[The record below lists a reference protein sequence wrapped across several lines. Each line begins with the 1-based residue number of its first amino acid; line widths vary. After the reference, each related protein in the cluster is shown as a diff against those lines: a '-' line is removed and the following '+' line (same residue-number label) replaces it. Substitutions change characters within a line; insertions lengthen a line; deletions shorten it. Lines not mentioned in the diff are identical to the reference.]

1 MTVTDHLSNDVECVV
16 DDAVDV
22 TISTAEASF
31 SYRCEFDLISYGQ
44 LNNSVTV
51 TWEAQTLSN
60 GAELPAGSA
69 NFIFTKIPF
78 TFTKIDACAKITDV
92 LDAGT
97 VKKLGTPC
105 GTKTFVYNR
114 SIHVPTSGCADH
126 TNVATLLQKTTSVSQ
141 TASKTVTVCKG

>member
-1 MTVTDHLSNDVECVV
+1 M
-16 DDAVDV
+16 
-22 TISTAEASF
+22 
-31 SYRCEFDLISYGQ
+31 
-44 LNNSVTV
+44 TV

-78 TFTKIDACAKITDV
+78 TFTKFDVCAKVTDV

-105 GTKTFVYNR
+105 GTKTFNYTR

-126 TNVATLLQKTTSVSQ
+126 TNVATLKKTTTNDSL
-141 TASKTVTVCKG
+141 TASKTVSVCKG